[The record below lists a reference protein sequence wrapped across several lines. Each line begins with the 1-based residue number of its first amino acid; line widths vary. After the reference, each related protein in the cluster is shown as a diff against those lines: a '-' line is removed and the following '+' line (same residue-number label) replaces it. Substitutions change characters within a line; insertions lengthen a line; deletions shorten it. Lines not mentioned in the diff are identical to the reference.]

1 MQSLGKI
8 VEFSNTLDQ
17 VLISIKAKDKTKTS
31 ENLAK
36 MYTILPEFT
45 KNYDIDQLK
54 KDIIST
60 KTNII
65 KAYAY
70 VDIEDWDNV
79 QKEIINAEKKM
90 VNMVNEMST
99 KENQKKFN
107 INQTYILVEELKNS
121 LPLKDK
127 GIFYLKYKNILEELN
142 VLI

>member
-1 MQSLGKI
+1 
-8 VEFSNTLDQ
+8 
-17 VLISIKAKDKTKTS
+17 
-31 ENLAK
+31 
-36 MYTILPEFT
+36 MYTILPEFM

>member
-1 MQSLGKI
+1 
-8 VEFSNTLDQ
+8 
-17 VLISIKAKDKTKTS
+17 
-31 ENLAK
+31 
-36 MYTILPEFT
+36 MYAILPEFM
-45 KNYDIDQLK
+45 KNSDIEQMK

-65 KAYAY
+65 NAYSY
-70 VDIEDWDNV
+70 VDIEAWDNV
-79 QKEIINAEKKM
+79 QKEIVSAEKKM

-99 KENQKKFN
+99 KESQKKFN
-107 INQTYILVEELKNS
+107 INQTYILIEELKNS